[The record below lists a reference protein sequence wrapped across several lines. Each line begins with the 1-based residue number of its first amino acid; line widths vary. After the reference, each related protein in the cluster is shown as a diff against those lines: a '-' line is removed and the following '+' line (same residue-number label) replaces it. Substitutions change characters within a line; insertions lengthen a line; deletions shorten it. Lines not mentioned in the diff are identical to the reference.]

1 MQTRPS
7 LDDGL
12 NVSTHQCHRRRIL
25 NRRCIKSERLL
36 EDQRCQRTAPHGKHL
51 DRQVIE
57 PHRRNRNSHVDE
69 DRCADDAGCNITGV
83 VAFWFADEVD
93 DGVDE
98 KGLGKG
104 EA

>member
-7 LDDGL
+7 LDNRLD
-12 NVSTHQCHRRRIL
+12 VSTHQRHGRRIL
-25 NRRCIKSERLL
+25 NRRRIKSERLL
-36 EDQRCQRTAPHGKHL
+36 EDQRCQRTAPHSEHL

-57 PHRRNRNSHVDE
+57 PHGRNRNSHVDE
-69 DRCADDAGCNITGV
+69 DRCADDAGCHITGV

-93 DGVDE
+93 DGIDE
-98 KGLGKG
+98 EGLGKG